1 MARTHPW
8 GARHAAALLVAA
20 TFVVACS
27 SAPPSVAP
35 SAAPTPLI
43 TPNPHLPTV
52 ATAQQVF
59 SGLRKAR
66 LNITANTAKL
76 GMDGSDVVTKIYAT
90 YLGWPLDVTQFRSAS
105 ALSDAIDW
113 PAGEEPG
120 RGEPPIALAGGNIL
134 ITWGP
139 AVSGKMPSKP
149 DSRQSGALEDLVA
162 AVDILLAPLQAR
174 TNVPVKVTEPAV
186 SASPL
191 ASPSAAAPTKAPS
204 KAPGKASPTK
214 KPKATTKP

>member
-1 MARTHPW
+1 M
-8 GARHAAALLVAA
+8 
-20 TFVVACS
+20 
-27 SAPPSVAP
+27 
-35 SAAPTPLI
+35 
-43 TPNPHLPTV
+43 
-52 ATAQQVF
+52 F
-59 SGLRKAR
+59 SRLRKAR

-76 GMDGSDVVTKIYAT
+76 GSEGSDVVTKIYAT
-90 YLGWPLDVTQFRSAS
+90 YLGWPLDVTQFRSAT

-149 DSRQSGALEDLVA
+149 DTRQSGALEDLVA
-162 AVDILLAPLQAR
+162 AVDVLLAPLQAR

-186 SASPL
+186 SASPQ

-204 KAPGKASPTK
+204 KAPGKATPTK